1 MTSKAET
8 TVLVTGVS
16 GYVGQHCAEALL
28 REGYSVRGT
37 VRSMAKAER
46 IRTALAR
53 VSDRT
58 EALDFVQ
65 ADLLKDDGW
74 AEAVQGCTFV
84 LHVASPYIMAEPD
97 DPNDLI
103 RPAVEGTERVLSFA
117 KDAGV
122 KRVVLTSSTVAIT
135 SDMES
140 GVGGPGDWADPEK
153 VGSYAKSKILAE
165 RAAWAFVGE
174 QQGEDAMELV
184 VINPGGIMGPT
195 LTGEASG
202 TSTGMVSDLIRGKMP
217 MIPDISVGMVD
228 VRDVAQVHVNALDVP
243 EAAGRR
249 FVLAS
254 AEPIPMLR
262 VAKILKDAGYT
273 KVSTRRAPS
282 FLLKL
287 MAPFSSDLKG
297 MVTFLGRK
305 VGNDNAETKRVLGWI
320 PTPMETSLVDMAA
333 SLSEGRP
340 S

>member
-1 MTSKAET
+1 MLSRSEVR
-8 TVLVTGVS
+8 VLVTGVS

-28 REGYSVRGT
+28 REGYRVRGT
-37 VRSMAKAER
+37 VRSMAKAEVVR
-46 IRTALAR
+46 AALAR

-58 EALDFVQ
+58 DALDFVE
-65 ADLLKDDGW
+65 ADLLKEDGW

-84 LHVASPYIMAEPD
+84 LHVASPFIMGEPD

-122 KRVVLTSSTVAIT
+122 RRVVLTSSTVAIT
-135 SDMES
+135 SDMVS
-140 GVGGPGDWADPEK
+140 GVGGPEDWADPDK

-165 RAAWAFVGE
+165 RAAWALVGE
-174 QQGEDAMELV
+174 QQGEEPMELV

-195 LTGEASG
+195 LTGETTG
-202 TSTGMVSDLIRGKMP
+202 TSTGMISDMIRGKMP
-217 MIPDISVGMVD
+217 MVPDISIGMVD
-228 VRDVAQVHVNALDVP
+228 VRDVAQVHVNALDVT

-254 AEPIPMLR
+254 AEAIPMMR
-262 VAKILKDAGYT
+262 VAQTLKDAGYK

-287 MAPFSSDLKG
+287 MAPFSKDLKG

-305 VGNDNAETKRVLGWI
+305 VGNDNSETKRVLGWV
-320 PTPMETSLVDMAA
+320 PTPMETSLIDMAA
-333 SLSEGRP
+333 SIHQD
-340 S
+340 